1 MAKPTGP
8 KLTLQTIT
16 VLSQFLS
23 RSNPLSGADIVNETR
38 MLTGTLYPILKRL
51 EEYRWLQSDWEDV
64 DPHEEGRPRKRLY
77 RLTGLGRTR
86 ARSAVEDLRTRLPAP
101 AGGKSATQVGRFSP
115 Q

>member
-8 KLTLQTIT
+8 KLTLQTLT

-23 RSNPLSGADIVNETR
+23 RPNPLSGADIVNETE

-51 EEYRWLQSDWEDV
+51 EEFRWLQSDWEKV
-64 DPHEEGRPRKRLY
+64 DPREEGRPKKRLY

-86 ARSAVEDLRTRLPAP
+86 ARGAVDDLRTRLSAP
-101 AGGKSATQVGRFSP
+101 TDGKPATQIRRLCS